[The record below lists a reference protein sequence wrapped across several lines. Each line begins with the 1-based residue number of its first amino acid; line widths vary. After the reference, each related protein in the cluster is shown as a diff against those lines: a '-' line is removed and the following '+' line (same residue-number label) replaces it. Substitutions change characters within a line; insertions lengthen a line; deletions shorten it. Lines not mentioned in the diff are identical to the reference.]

1 MTLERK
7 IAFYKNHKELLSP
20 ILQLQGKEDLDKN
33 MVRVVGQG
41 VELLESERLLA
52 NAIESP
58 QTTALWLE
66 SLPWVEKIVK
76 EEWLPDNLA
85 DRMLAVKDAVG
96 EDAFLSAWAL
106 EQERC
111 QLIITKQRLH
121 LLVTDTAKGSPT
133 DRKHY
138 AFYCAERYLA
148 LRQAWNESSEIPWS
162 FRDFGGNLLS
172 YRDYPFYL
180 YWDQSL
186 LLLSDGKGVK
196 CSILKVEDETS
207 PPQRTSMGQ
216 QIDPWFEPVMTD
228 QEVPQN

>member
-1 MTLERK
+1 MTLEQK
-7 IAFYKNHKELLSP
+7 LAFYKNHKELLSP
-20 ILQLQGKEDLDKN
+20 ILRLQGKKDLDKN

-41 VELLESERLLA
+41 VELLEPGRLLA
-52 NAIESP
+52 NAIETP

-66 SLPWVEKIVK
+66 SLPWVEKVVK
-76 EEWLPDNLA
+76 KEWFPDSLA

-96 EDAFLSAWAL
+96 EDAFVSAWAL
-106 EQERC
+106 EQGRC

-133 DRKHY
+133 DSKRY

-148 LRQAWNESSEIPWS
+148 LRQAWNESSEIPWT
-162 FRDFGGNLLS
+162 FRDFGGNLLA

-180 YWDQSL
+180 YWDHSL

-196 CSILKVEDETS
+196 CSILKVEGETS
-207 PPQRTSMGQ
+207 PPQRMSMGQ
-216 QIDPWFEPVMTD
+216 QIDPWFEPVVLD